1 MTGREAEPCYFGSGG
16 ELFGVY
22 HPPQTTADRDVGV
35 VLCEPIVREYLK
47 THRALRQLALRVAR
61 VGFHALRFDYRGCGD
76 SAGEPVGYGLQEWA
90 EDAAAAADE
99 LKDRSGVGKIAFVGL
114 RLGATLAMLAAGRRR
129 DVEGLVLWEPIL
141 DGPAYLAEMTERDR
155 AWWRDLEVPVEPPD
169 AEGTVGILGFPVG
182 TRLRDTLRSLDLVPP
197 RRPARRAL
205 LLRGDE
211 GEYDAEFMEQLR
223 SLGVAAEQVP
233 TPVARIWVDDT
244 EMLNQALIP
253 AATFH
258 SAVTWL
264 EAHLT

>member
-1 MTGREAEPCYFGSGG
+1 VTARVAEPCHFGSGG

-22 HPPQTTADRDVGV
+22 HSPQTTADRDVGV
-35 VLCEPIVREYLK
+35 VLCAPIGREYLK

-61 VGFHALRFDYRGCGD
+61 AGFHALRFDYRGCGD
-76 SAGEPVGYGLQEWA
+76 SAGEPVGFGLQEWA
-90 EDAAAAADE
+90 DDVAAAADE

-114 RLGATLAMLAAGRRR
+114 RLGATLAVLAAGRRR

-141 DGPAYLAEMTERDR
+141 DGPAYVTEMAELDR

-169 AEGTVGILGFPVG
+169 ADGTIGTMGFPTG

-205 LLRGDE
+205 LLRGRQ
-211 GEYDAEFMEQLR
+211 GARDAEFAERLR
-223 SLGVAAEQVP
+223 SLGVATEQVP
-233 TPVARIWVDDT
+233 TPLAPIWLDDD
-244 EMLNQALIP
+244 EMNHALIP
-253 AATFH
+253 AATIH

-264 EAHLT
+264 EANLA